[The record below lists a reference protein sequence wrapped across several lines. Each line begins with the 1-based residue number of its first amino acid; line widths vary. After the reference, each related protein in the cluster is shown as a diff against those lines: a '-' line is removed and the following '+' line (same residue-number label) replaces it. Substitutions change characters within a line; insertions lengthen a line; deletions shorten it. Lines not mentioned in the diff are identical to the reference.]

1 MVVVVVTVM
10 VVVMLV
16 VVTAVVVVVV
26 IVVVMPRARQGR
38 GQVPKLLD
46 FQARCFVGSV
56 LNVQSNSSF
65 D

>member
-1 MVVVVVTVM
+1 MAVVVVVM
-10 VVVMLV
+10 VVVV
-16 VVTAVVVVVV
+16 VVTAVVVVVMA
-26 IVVVMPRARQGR
+26 VVVPRARQGR